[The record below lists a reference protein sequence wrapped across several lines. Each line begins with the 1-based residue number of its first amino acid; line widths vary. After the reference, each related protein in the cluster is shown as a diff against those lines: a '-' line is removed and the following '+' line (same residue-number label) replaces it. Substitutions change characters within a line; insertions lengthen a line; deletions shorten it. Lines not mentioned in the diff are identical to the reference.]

1 MTRLI
6 AAFVPTRYTMFHKT
20 TPHNISLQQF
30 HMKLHA
36 FTYFKPLTA
45 QAPFFSAVAKQVSRM
60 NTLVVAIL
68 WMLCL
73 MIHSLGASPVSKGAD
88 VEEYRVRIYESGTEF
103 NETVTIDENQQTELF
118 KVPAH
123 NNVEKSD
130 IMFDF
135 KMNAT
140 MIHFPLRS
148 VCFLLPLARDQP
160 TPKNLVRNLQQV
172 ASNDVITHKETVMA
186 DKEITDRS
194 ILSDSTASLCS
205 KSRIFQV
212 VKLPSERIVVTNLDN
227 AHTRPIRRKRSMAEP
242 CKDAMKS
249 VMEVVNTCPG
259 NPFPQYKVKCK
270 VETESCA
277 WLVDCPGLGGWRYE
291 AMY

>member
-1 MTRLI
+1 
-6 AAFVPTRYTMFHKT
+6 
-20 TPHNISLQQF
+20 
-30 HMKLHA
+30 
-36 FTYFKPLTA
+36 
-45 QAPFFSAVAKQVSRM
+45 M

-277 WLVDCPGLGGWRYE
+277 WLVDCPGLGGTVFRGKKAKEE
-291 AMY
+291 ASHHVSSVSFKKSITCGMDHRQWTFVCCGYYCL